1 MSSPPALPRKRR
13 VGVVGYGSLG
23 KYLVKAILTDAKVSA
38 RLELAFVWN
47 RTFAKVAGDSSIPE
61 KCKLENLDD
70 FAASKP
76 DLIVEVAHPLIT
88 KEYGA
93 RFLAVA
99 DYMPGSPT
107 ALADRACEASVLAAA
122 AAAPGPGG
130 TGLYLPSG
138 ALWGAQD
145 IQKMSARGGIARL
158 AICMK
163 KDPAALKAVGSLLE
177 SRDAL
182 LGADGTWKAGE
193 TELFKGSV
201 RDLCPLAPNNV
212 NTMACCALAGST
224 LGFDRTEARL
234 CVDPALKAHVVEIDV
249 WGHPKPNG
257 EVFHARTVRY
267 SPAAV
272 GAVTSSATYN
282 SFVSSMMQSYG
293 RGSGVHFS

>member
-1 MSSPPALPRKRR
+1 MVASRRWPGRVTLVSRLSCTTSSQQSHVVTARPPRKRR

-107 ALADRACEASVLAAA
+107 ALADRACEAA
-122 AAAPGPGG
+122 
-130 TGLYLPSG
+130 
-138 ALWGAQD
+138 
-145 IQKMSARGGIARL
+145 
-158 AICMK
+158 
-163 KDPAALKAVGSLLE
+163 
-177 SRDAL
+177 
-182 LGADGTWKAGE
+182 
-193 TELFKGSV
+193 
-201 RDLCPLAPNNV
+201 
-212 NTMACCALAGST
+212 
-224 LGFDRTEARL
+224 
-234 CVDPALKAHVVEIDV
+234 
-249 WGHPKPNG
+249 
-257 EVFHARTVRY
+257 
-267 SPAAV
+267 
-272 GAVTSSATYN
+272 
-282 SFVSSMMQSYG
+282 
-293 RGSGVHFS
+293 